1 MASHRNPSGICEN
14 ALWQLPIEP
23 EKFTIN
29 NGAERIAYAADA
41 TVRTRTCTE
50 EQGQEQLLV
59 AWTTEHNGCGTLP
72 AIVAVGI
79 NSSAKAAYT
88 THTFFLSPAAF
99 RGTGLPRRPYTTLR
113 IKI

>member
-1 MASHRNPSGICEN
+1 LASTYR
-14 ALWQLPIEP
+14 
-23 EKFTIN
+23 
-29 NGAERIAYAADA
+29 
-41 TVRTRTCTE
+41 
-50 EQGQEQLLV
+50 
-59 AWTTEHNGCGTLP
+59 TLP
-72 AIVAVGI
+72 SIVAVGI